1 MHIVG
6 FNYFYL
12 SIRTFPIFLYSSGTS
27 LLNDGFIAHTSNWD
41 FVKQSTKNFSAV
53 CLNIIAW
60 NRVQQREYQSR
71 LHGTYSDKTFWDS
84 LTKAKFWLAV
94 CLNLKLET
102 VFKGLYLKNCMW
114 IHVSPLPFWLLHMN
128 GQITIHLDLFY
139 LNTFTL
145 HCITNLA
152 SRLAR
157 PRTKKFLMQ
166 LEYRWNEGRL
176 YSTFL
181 VSPFIKLETFFLK
194 AGTKLK
200 L

>member
-1 MHIVG
+1 
-6 FNYFYL
+6 
-12 SIRTFPIFLYSSGTS
+12 
-27 LLNDGFIAHTSNWD
+27 
-41 FVKQSTKNFSAV
+41 V
-53 CLNIIAW
+53 CLNILAW

-102 VFKGLYLKNCMW
+102 EFKGLYLKNCMW
-114 IHVSPLPFWLLHMN
+114 IHVSSRPFRLMHMN

-176 YSTFL
+176 YGTFL
-181 VSPFIKLETFFLK
+181 VSPFINAREFFLK
-194 AGTKLK
+194 SRNQVNTVRNNSLKVGFIAHTPTKLSETVLQK
-200 L
+200 LNIGWQYAQTQSLAWNCI